1 MNTTLYNQ
9 NILLEGEEK
18 VFKIVPERITNN
30 NSDLGKSVRGIET
43 EKVKQ
48 INKRP
53 KNVMVKNLGGNFILV

>member
-30 NSDLGKSVRGIET
+30 NSDLGKSIRGIET